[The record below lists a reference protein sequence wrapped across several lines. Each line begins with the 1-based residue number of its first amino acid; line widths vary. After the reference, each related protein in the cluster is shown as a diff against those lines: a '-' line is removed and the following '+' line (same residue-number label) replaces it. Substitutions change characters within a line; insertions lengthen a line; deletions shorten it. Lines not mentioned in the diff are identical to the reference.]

1 MNVLIAGGAGFI
13 GSHLTDSLLDDGHAV
28 TVLDN
33 FCSGQRTNLDEAK
46 EHDEFKLIE
55 QDILDE
61 FSPDESYDHVLHLAS
76 RASPPDYQDHPI
88 HTLRTNSE
96 GTLKLVKLADDHD
109 ASFLY
114 ASTSEVY
121 GDPDEHPQTEEYNGN
136 VNPVGPRACYD
147 EAKRYGEALITSY
160 ARENDLDWN
169 IIRIF
174 NTYGPRL
181 REDDGRVISNFL
193 TQALND
199 EPLTVYGDGSQT
211 RSFCYVDDLIRGIKA
226 VMNHE
231 DNDVFNLGNPDETT
245 ILELAEIVQDVVDT
259 ESEIVH
265 RDLPDDD
272 PSRRKPSLSK
282 TKSDLGWE
290 PKISLGKGLRATLL
304 FLDNTE
310 QHSTRI
316 V

>member
-1 MNVLIAGGAGFI
+1 M
-13 GSHLTDSLLDDGHAV
+13 
-28 TVLDN
+28 
-33 FCSGQRTNLDEAK
+33 
-46 EHDEFKLIE
+46 
-55 QDILDE
+55 
-61 FSPDESYDHVLHLAS
+61 
-76 RASPPDYQDHPI
+76 
-88 HTLRTNSE
+88 RTNSE
-96 GTLKLVKLADDHD
+96 GTLKLVKVADDHD

-121 GDPDEHPQTEEYNGN
+121 GDPEEHPQTEDYNGN

-160 ARENDLDWN
+160 ARENDVDWN

-181 REDDGRVISNFL
+181 REDDGRVISNFI

-211 RSFCYVDDLIRGIKA
+211 RSFCYVDDLTRGIKA

-272 PSRRKPSLSK
+272 PSKRKPEIIRVEK
-282 TKSDLGWE
+282 EAQWTPEVDLE
-290 PKISLGKGLRATLL
+290 QGLRITKDQ
-304 FLDNTE
+304 FK
-310 QHSTRI
+310 
-316 V
+316 